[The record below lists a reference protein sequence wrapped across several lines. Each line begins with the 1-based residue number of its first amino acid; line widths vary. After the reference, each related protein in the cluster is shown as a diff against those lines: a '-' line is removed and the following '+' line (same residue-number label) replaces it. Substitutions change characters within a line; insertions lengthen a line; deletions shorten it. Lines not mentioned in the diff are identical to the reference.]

1 MLEEVWE
8 GVGGAIGVADVGAA
22 AGGVEV
28 EVAWGTVVERAGAP
42 GSDEPGM
49 RGLAG

>member
-1 MLEEVWE
+1 MV
-8 GVGGAIGVADVGAA
+8 DVGAA

-28 EVAWGTVVERAGAP
+28 EVAGGTVVERAGAP